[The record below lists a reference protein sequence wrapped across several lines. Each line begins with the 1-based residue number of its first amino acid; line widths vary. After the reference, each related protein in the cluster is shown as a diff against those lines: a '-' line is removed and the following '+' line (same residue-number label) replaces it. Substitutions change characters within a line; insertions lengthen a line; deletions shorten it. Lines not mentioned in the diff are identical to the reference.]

1 MSFTSQLYLITAHER
16 KFDKVL
22 YRTTDNLGSPEA
34 AWGLPGKPKSLLKLL
49 SHHPF
54 LFCLQCLTP
63 YQLLSFS
70 LFIISLPVYVVC
82 VLTEVGGRD
91 LATAKDILVANNTV
105 MLELNLIP

>member
-49 SHHPF
+49 SHRPF
-54 LFCLQCLTP
+54 LFGLQCLTP

-70 LFIISLPVYVVC
+70 LFIISLPVYVVS
-82 VLTEVGGRD
+82 LQKWGGGD

>member
-22 YRTTDNLGSPEA
+22 YRTTDKLGSPEA
-34 AWGLPGKPKSLLKLL
+34 AWGLPGKPESLLKLL
-49 SHHPF
+49 SQHPF
-54 LFCLQCLTP
+54 LFGLQRLTP

-82 VLTEVGGRD
+82 VLTYMGGN
-91 LATAKDILVANNTV
+91 LAVAKDILVANHAV